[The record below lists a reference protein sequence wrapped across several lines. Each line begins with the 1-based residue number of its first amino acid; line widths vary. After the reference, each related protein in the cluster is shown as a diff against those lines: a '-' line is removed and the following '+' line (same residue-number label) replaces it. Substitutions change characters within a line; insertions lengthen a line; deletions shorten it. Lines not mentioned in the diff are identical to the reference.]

1 MDVKVYIVLGILAI
15 FFIYLLIWSFNLH
28 FHTKRQKKV
37 KRVQE
42 LRAKGNEIKKRTIDC
57 TKDYWY
63 NLREVE
69 DRKEEE
75 DFEKYYHYFIGVDQG
90 VHDLL
95 IEMYDCGIVRTDELE
110 EIAYGKNHLRNV
122 DLSFLEE
129 LEREMEEEDAEEEDV
144 EEAVQGESEEAEPQE
159 EEDGQS
165 EMVVVAAI
173 EGDAEDSSTEDG
185 LDRMVVVAAIEEDAE
200 DSSADDELDGMVVVA
215 AIEEDIEDSST
226 GDEIVQVGGIMSDFF
241 EDSKDV
247 VSAAKNLKKDDP
259 GIMDIHGT
267 LSDGVIDVLEA
278 VEAEKQAEEEKF
290 EPILPK
296 KEKSVEESRKAREMT
311 ANAEIRNKIYE
322 RWVGYV
328 FELYEMVSI
337 NANEDT
343 KHKIRK
349 ALMDYGYNDVEVLLE
364 SPE

>member
-1 MDVKVYIVLGILAI
+1 MDMKTYIILGILVI
-15 FFIYLLIWSFNLH
+15 FFLYLIIWSFNLH

-37 KRVQE
+37 KRVKE

-129 LEREMEEEDAEEEDV
+129 LEREMSDDDEEEGSESGTSESYETEDD
-144 EEAVQGESEEAEPQE
+144 QG
-159 EEDGQS
+159 
-165 EMVVVAAI
+165 MVVI
-173 EGDAEDSSTEDG
+173 
-185 LDRMVVVAAIEEDAE
+185 AAIEEAPE
-200 DSSADDELDGMVVVA
+200 DSEEEDDQTEMVAVA
-215 AIEEDIEDSST
+215 AIDEDTTDSEEEDDQTEMVAIVAIEEDPTDSEPE
-226 GDEIVQVGGIMSDFF
+226 GEIVQVGGIMSDFF
-241 EDSKDV
+241 ADSKDV
-247 VSAAKNLKKDDP
+247 VSAAKNLKEDDP

-328 FELYEMVSI
+328 FELYELVSI